1 MSIKNSL
8 LISLIAAAFAL
19 IFAYISQYVFGYQ
32 PCILCIYQRIPF
44 FVIIGLSAI
53 SLISKKFTKLVFF
66 CCLFLFSINAA
77 IAIYHVGVEQKIFAG
92 PSTCS
97 SPNLNDFD
105 DLEALKE
112 AILSTKAVR
121 CDEPQF
127 FFLKLSMAAW
137 NVIYCG
143 FLALYLLFN
152 IKPRTK
158 RLGAISQK

>member
-8 LISLIAAAFAL
+8 FLSLIAASFAL
-19 IFAYISQYVFGYQ
+19 IFAYISQHVFGYQ
-32 PCILCIYQRIPF
+32 PCILCTYQRIPF
-44 FVIIGLSAI
+44 FVIIGLSVT
-53 SLISKKFTKLVFF
+53 SLVSKKFTKAVVF
-66 CCLFLFSINAA
+66 CCLFLFSINAV
-77 IAIYHVGVEQKIFAG
+77 IAIYHVGVEQKIFFG

-97 SPNLNDFD
+97 SPNLDNFDDFD
-105 DLEALKE
+105 ALKE

-158 RLGAISQK
+158 RLGAIS